1 MKILNKHKYLSLFLV
16 LLISISSFGLV
27 YIGKHTDNTE
37 ASIEN
42 PPLSYILMKLTQPTF
57 KIQEQV
63 LGQTPEVKVREI
75 ISSIIDK
82 NTNNYESLYPIEKLG
97 HIGMYKEDR
106 LGTDNLNE
114 IKENIAKQR
123 SEAKNML
130 WKENISSYKVLSAKY
145 YNQPCCA
152 MGWDET
158 TNLEWIG
165 MARYEIEFTTKDSR
179 KLKYNIEITVSNPGW
194 LEPGE
199 QVEVRNW
206 IITNISDKDLPEL
219 YSGI

>member
-1 MKILNKHKYLSLFLV
+1 MKSPNKSKLLPLSVV
-16 LLISISSFGLV
+16 LLISLLIFGLV
-27 YIGKHTDNTE
+27 FVSKY
-37 ASIEN
+37 ASNSPSNIDI
-42 PPLSYILMKLTQPTF
+42 PPLSYILMKLAQPTF

-63 LGQTPEVKVREI
+63 LGQTPEVKVTEI

-82 NTNNYESLYPIEKLG
+82 NVNNYESLYPIEKLG
-97 HIGMYKEDR
+97 HIGMYEDDR
-106 LGTDNLNE
+106 LGTDSLNE

-123 SEAKNML
+123 NEAKNML
-130 WKENISSYKVLSAKY
+130 WGENISSYKILSTKY
-145 YNQPCCA
+145 FNQPCCA
-152 MGWDET
+152 MGWSET
-158 TNLEWIG
+158 TIQEFIG
-165 MARYEIEFTTKDSR
+165 MARYGIELITKDSK

-206 IITNISDKDLPEL
+206 VITNISDKDLPEL